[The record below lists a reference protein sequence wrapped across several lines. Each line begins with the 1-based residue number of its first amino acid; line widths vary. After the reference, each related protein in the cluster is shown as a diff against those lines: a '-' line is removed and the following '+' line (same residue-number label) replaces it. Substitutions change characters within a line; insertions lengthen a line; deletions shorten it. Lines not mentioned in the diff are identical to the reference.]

1 MSAFEVILWTSIVLL
16 YLWKGLKQYL
26 QYFWLSKRVSY
37 IAGPPMIGALKDVL
51 LNRTSFP
58 QMFVDLYNE
67 PKTRNDAVSG
77 FYFFHKPCLLIR
89 DPELIKRILV
99 KDFSQFPDRRM
110 ASDPKSD
117 PIGAYNLLAAKGDT
131 WKSIR
136 SNLTPIFTVHKVKN
150 FIKLISDVCED
161 LKDKL
166 AKDIPSKGSA
176 ELNIKEVAGLYTI
189 ETIASCSFGVKTNSF
204 NNPDCD
210 FRRNVHE
217 IISPSKLKQKFQF
230 AGCFFFPEFAS
241 MLQLKFISK
250 EGRQFL
256 KASVLGVM
264 EEREKSGLKR
274 NDLIDAMIV
283 MKNTQKDIFHTDAL
297 LAQAAVFLV
306 AGYDTSASVLSFA
319 LYELARHQ
327 DKQEKL
333 RKELM
338 DFAGSEKEIPYE
350 NLNNLKYLD
359 MVFQEILRLYPSLSF
374 LERICQPSAGAK
386 TYSLA
391 PVHDFAVPKGMPVY
405 IPVISV
411 QRDPKFFPDPLSF
424 RPERFAANADPP
436 IDQRLL
442 LGFGQGPR
450 NCLGLR
456 LGALQVKMALIT
468 ILLKYRL
475 SFCKKTPEEVVF
487 TKKAVLTL
495 SEKPLIVTFTE
506 I

>member
-37 IAGPPMIGALKDVL
+37 IAGSPMVGALKDVL

-77 FYFFHKPCLLIR
+77 FYFFQKPCLLIR

-99 KDFSQFPDRRM
+99 KDFSQFSDRRM
-110 ASDPKSD
+110 RSDPKSD
-117 PIGAYNLLAAKGDT
+117 PIGTYNLLAAKGDT

-136 SNLTPIFTVHKVKN
+136 SNLTPIFTMHKMKN
-150 FIKLISDVCED
+150 FFKLISDVCED
-161 LKDKL
+161 LRDKL

-176 ELNIKEVAGLYTI
+176 ELNIKEVAALYTI
-189 ETIASCSFGVKTNSF
+189 ETIASSAFGFKINSF

-210 FRRNVHE
+210 FHRNVHE
-217 IISPSKLKQKFQF
+217 IINPSNLKQKLKL
-230 AGCFFFPEFAS
+230 AACFFFPEFAS
-241 MLQLKFISK
+241 VLQLKFVAK
-250 EGRQFL
+250 EAQEFL

-283 MKNTQKDIFHTDAL
+283 MKNTQKDIFHTNAI
-297 LAQAAVFLV
+297 LAQAGLFLV
-306 AGYDTSASVLSFA
+306 AGYETSSSVLSFA

-327 DKQEKL
+327 DKQETL

-338 DFAGSEKEIPYE
+338 DFAGSEKEIPFE

-359 MVFQEILRLYPSLSF
+359 MVFQEILRLYPSLPF

-391 PVHDFAVPKGMPVY
+391 PVHEFSVPKGMPVY

-424 RPERFAANADPP
+424 RPERFAATADPP
-436 IDQRLL
+436 IDPRLL

-450 NCLGLR
+450 HCLGSR

-475 SFCKKTPEEVVF
+475 SVCEKTPQKVLF
-487 TKKAVLTL
+487 TRKTVLTQ
-495 SEKPLIVTFTE
+495 SEKPLIVNFTE